1 MQPSNNTDT
10 PMQPHHA
17 THAWTYR
24 IPSPP
29 RVVVPPPSLD
39 TDGLPH
45 LSIRSDFVSEFDA
58 NGVQVQMQDDPL
70 TVTANHMLDWKY
82 EQRRM
87 AQQIVPHIYLGPM
100 SAARDRDYLQREGIT
115 MVMAIR
121 DTKSAQARLL
131 GSKAATAL
139 GIENIT
145 LDVAG
150 NQELIAAFPRA
161 IHIISR
167 HISSSSPPNPGLW
180 NVTSERPSTDT
191 QPMPRKILL
200 YCESGNERSASV
212 AAAYI
217 MAKYARDFISAIQ
230 IVQAHRFCVSFDDAL
245 KFLLQTYDSILQAKK
260 DTGSRDTTSGQ
271 DVGQAKTSIKRNLEE
286 ALDDEMELDGNFT
299 IDEGRFEGREIYAP
313 FSDHAMS

>member
-1 MQPSNNTDT
+1 
-10 PMQPHHA
+10 MQPHHA
-17 THAWTYR
+17 THTWTYR

-29 RVVVPPPSLD
+29 RVVVPPPTLD
-39 TDGLPH
+39 ADGLPH
-45 LSIRSDFVSEFDA
+45 LSIRSDSDSEFDA
-58 NGVQVQMQDDPL
+58 NGVQVRMQDDPL

-100 SAARDRDYLQREGIT
+100 SAARDLDYLQHEGIT

-161 IHIISR
+161 ICMINEHLSASCIR
-167 HISSSSPPNPGLW
+167 DLGEWNHSPEGLHTGAHPG
-180 NVTSERPSTDT
+180 
-191 QPMPRKILL
+191 QRKILL

-217 MAKYARDFISAIQ
+217 MSRYAKDFISAIQ
-230 IVQAHRFCVSFDDAL
+230 IIQANRFCVSFDDAL

-260 DTGSRDTTSGQ
+260 DTGTSDPTGSRFTLSGQ
-271 DVGQAKTSIKRNLEE
+271 GIEQTKKSIKRNLEE
-286 ALDDEMELDGNFT
+286 ALDDEMDLDGNFT
-299 IDEGRFEGREIYAP
+299 MDDGRFEGREIYAP
-313 FSDHAMS
+313 FYDHATS